1 MEALSYITVPMVRG
15 WGPCYDPTKI
25 VPKDWRGTAL
35 DVLDL
40 PISAKDKL
48 WVVLREDVLPKAILN
63 EVARWYALQ
72 VADLWDAP
80 DVVRQYLETGDESL
94 RDAVLSTPRGVAWNE
109 ARDAARDA
117 ARGAVRGA
125 AAAAAVDAAEAMA
138 WDEARNTAWGA
149 AREAVFDAAWNDAMA
164 AQVEKLK
171 DMLCNHQ
178 ATGSAANGEVFR
190 RNDGKANN
198 F

>member
-117 ARGAVRGA
+117 ARGAVR
-125 AAAAAVDAAEAMA
+125 
-138 WDEARNTAWGA
+138 
-149 AREAVFDAAWNDAMA
+149 EAVFDAAWGDAMA

>member
-1 MEALSYITVPMVRG
+1 MIRR
-15 WGPCYDPTKI
+15 WRPCYDPTKI
-25 VPKDWRGTAL
+25 VPEGWCGTAL

-40 PISAKDKL
+40 PISVEDKL

-63 EVARWYALQ
+63 EIARWCALQ
-72 VADLWDAP
+72 VADLWDTP
-80 DVVRQYLETGDESL
+80 DVVRRYLETGDGSL
-94 RDAVLSTPRGVAWNE
+94 REAVLSTPRGSAGDAAGDAARNAARGAAAVATADAADAIARGE
-109 ARDAARDA
+109 ARNIARGAARDA
-117 ARGAVRGA
+117 AWDR
-125 AAAAAVDAAEAMA
+125 A
-138 WDEARNTAWGA
+138 WDRAR
-149 AREAVFDAAWNDAMA
+149 A

-178 ATGSAANGEVFR
+178 AAGSAANSEVFR